1 MNAAGAGGEQGA
13 RGTEGDREVSR
24 RQGLQ
29 AGPGAGPRRAVVFVN
44 GEYEDEE
51 FYRRL
56 FAAGDLTVAADGGA
70 GFLLRN
76 GLVPDVLVGDF
87 DSLAAAQV
95 EELAVAGARVVR
107 HLERKDFTDGEAAVD
122 EALTWGAQ
130 TVVLAGA
137 LSRSLDHVLGNL
149 AVLRRV
155 ARRGCSARLAAPG
168 LSLAVLARAGELAV
182 PAEAGTR
189 VSLLALS
196 DEAVVSL
203 RGFDYPLDHGTIAAA
218 GCLGIGNAVAAS
230 PAAVTLHAGELAV
243 IAFAELGWW

>member
-1 MNAAGAGGEQGA
+1 MSGASVEPRAEGEAAGAC
-13 RGTEGDREVSR
+13 
-24 RQGLQ
+24 
-29 AGPGAGPRRAVVFVN
+29 AVVFVN
-44 GEYEDEE
+44 GEYEDED

-56 FAAGDLTVAADGGA
+56 FAAADLVVAADGGA

-87 DSLAAAQV
+87 DSLAAEQV
-95 EELAVAGARVVR
+95 EKLAAAGARVVR
-107 HLERKDFTDGEAAVD
+107 HLERKDFTDGEAAMD

-130 TVVLAGA
+130 TIILAGA

-155 ARRGCSARLAAPG
+155 ARSGCSARLAAPG
-168 LSLAVLARAGELAV
+168 LSLAVLAHTGELAV
-182 PAEAGTR
+182 TAPAGTR

-218 GCLGIGNAVAAS
+218 GCLGIGNAVAVS
-230 PAAVTLHAGELAV
+230 PATVTLHAGELAV
-243 IAFAELGWW
+243 IVFAELGWW